1 MALHT
6 LHLVQQVAGG
16 VVVGIIMLAVV
27 ASLPQ
32 SAVLR
37 LAGVKPT
44 AGGLGK
50 AIAAGLLLDLCSHGI
65 LMVATK
71 LYKQGLSTPQ
81 MVAFLITSP
90 WNSLSLLLILAGLIG
105 WLWTLTF
112 LVLSAV
118 VGFITGWLLRYA
130 EQWGW
135 IDPNPYHPTA
145 ETLAQWQTEPPL
157 RWQNLLNVRQLTPNN
172 VGQALKHGLA
182 DSVMVLRWLL
192 FGIAL
197 AALLHVLVP
206 TEVFGEW
213 FGPTALGLLA
223 TLVLATV
230 LEVCSEGS
238 SPIAADVL
246 LRANAPGNAFVF
258 LMAGAATDST
268 ELLVLR
274 QLTNGW
280 RVPLLMVALSVP
292 QVLLLGWVL
301 NQLG

>member
-1 MALHT
+1 
-6 LHLVQQVAGG
+6 
-16 VVVGIIMLAVV
+16 
-27 ASLPQ
+27 
-32 SAVLR
+32 
-37 LAGVKPT
+37 
-44 AGGLGK
+44 
-50 AIAAGLLLDLCSHGI
+50 
-65 LMVATK
+65 
-71 LYKQGLSTPQ
+71 
-81 MVAFLITSP
+81 
-90 WNSLSLLLILAGLIG
+90 
-105 WLWTLTF
+105 
-112 LVLSAV
+112 
-118 VGFITGWLLRYA
+118 
-130 EQWGW
+130 
-135 IDPNPYHPTA
+135 
-145 ETLAQWQTEPPL
+145 L